1 MKKSTSAGLAGV
13 LFWVWMGDAFR
24 SDTAALHIPLVG
36 TRRYNKGNHGHGT
49 PVPTWAWRFAVFDE
63 TGTLLFFKAPVLI
76 FAQLHF

>member
-36 TRRYNKGNHGHGT
+36 TRRYNKGNPGHGT
-49 PVPTWAWRFAVFDE
+49 TCPYRGGIEDCCNGASCPRKSLRTVFPAAE
-63 TGTLLFFKAPVLI
+63 
-76 FAQLHF
+76 